1 MAQSVRLDTI
11 LGSKFFMPI
20 FLVLGTAHEK
30 EKSCDTVR
38 EIMPSR
44 SVNKVILVGNLGRD
58 AETKFTPSGA
68 AFSRFSVATTRSWK
82 DQQSNEWKEETN
94 WTNVVVWRQE
104 NLANY
109 LTKGKQVYVEGR
121 LQTRSYDDKDG
132 KKVYT
137 TEVVADE
144 IILLGGRGEGGG
156 AEAAAARSGNYNRP
170 KAAGAP
176 EDDFGPMQIT
186 DDDVPF

>member
-1 MAQSVRLDTI
+1 MTRNLTGTSTGSGLCYFLGIMA
-11 LGSKFFMPI
+11 
-20 FLVLGTAHEK
+20 
-30 EKSCDTVR
+30 
-38 EIMPSR
+38 SR

-68 AFSRFSVATTRSWK
+68 SVTKFAVATTRSWK

-94 WTNVVVWRQE
+94 WTNVVLWRQE

-132 KKVYT
+132 KKVYA
-137 TEVVADE
+137 TEVVAE
-144 IILLGGRGEGGG
+144 EVLLLGGRGEGSGG
-156 AEAAAARSGNYNRP
+156 YESGAQASGAR
-170 KAAGAP
+170 AGGGQSRGKSAP
-176 EDDFGPMQIT
+176 AGDEDAYGGLGVT